1 MIYLLLLSLAF
12 LQSILYTRLQ
22 LLIINTKLQ
31 IHKPFFSNIPI
42 TRKLDYFKR
51 INVVWWFIRV
61 PMVLLAT
68 PAAYGV
74 SQFAGKYLPNIWHVI
89 AGMAFESAYIG
100 AIALADQQVADDTTT
115 LFSITFNTTKILWWL
130 TNAGAVIF
138 SVLSNL
144 LFFSNGSYATI
155 TPEIATH
162 AVPMPVLGFIY
173 SLLVH
178 NYTYR
183 LGRTYLHEA
192 AKERKELE
200 EKPYRCEFCAERYS
214 SIKQRSGHMA
224 RCKLRPPKR

>member
-1 MIYLLLLSLAF
+1 MIN
-12 LQSILYTRLQ
+12 QQR
-22 LLIINTKLQ
+22 LQ

-42 TRKLDYFKR
+42 QSKLDYFKR
-51 INVVWWFIRV
+51 INTVWWLIRI

-74 SQFAGKYLPNIWHVI
+74 SQFAAKYLPGAWHVI

-100 AIALADQQVADDTTT
+100 AIALADQQVADEKTS
-115 LFSITFNTTKILWWL
+115 LFGFEINTTKLLWGL
-130 TNAGAVIF
+130 VNLFAVLF

-144 LFFSNGSYATI
+144 LFFSGGTYNAI

-178 NYTYR
+178 DYTYR
-183 LGRTYLHEA
+183 LSVTYRNEDAENRKVLEA
-192 AKERKELE
+192 
-200 EKPYRCEFCAERYS
+200 KPYKWDYCDERHTS
-214 SIKQRSGHMA
+214 VRQRSRHMS
-224 RCKLRPPKR
+224 RCSKKPAKIQ